1 MTSTPMEA
9 LDAIER
15 EVADAFA
22 SVRDEHELRS
32 VHAKFLGKEG
42 SLTLIMRRMPELAPA
57 EKKTFGQAVNRV
69 KGAVESA
76 SAAAEQRIA
85 RESLE
90 RELDREPT
98 DVSMPGRR
106 SRVGR
111 THPLHRVL
119 YDVTDIF
126 VSMGFDV
133 AEGPESDW
141 ETNNFERLG
150 FPADHPALDMQ
161 DTFFL
166 KNEGKP
172 RPRALLRTHTST
184 VQIREML
191 SHGPPVMVVAPGT
204 VYRRDDDATHSP
216 MFSQIEGLVVDHGIS
231 LAHLRWTLA
240 TFAQRLFGKNVTT
253 RMRGSYFPFTEPSV
267 ELDASCSVCQGNDPH
282 CRLCKG
288 SGWIEVGGAGMVD
301 PVVLSNCG
309 IDPERYTGFAFGMGI
324 DRLAMIRYQV
334 PSIELLYSNDVRF
347 LRSL

>member
-1 MTSTPMEA
+1 MEA

-15 EVADAFA
+15 EVDSAFA
-22 SVRDEHELRS
+22 PVRDEQELRAT
-32 VHAKFLGKEG
+32 HAKFLGKEG

-57 EKKTFGQAVNRV
+57 DKKTFGQAVNRV
-69 KGAVESA
+69 KTAVESA
-76 SAAAEQRIA
+76 SEAAEVRVRQA
-85 RESLE
+85 ALA

-98 DVSMPGRR
+98 DVTMPGRR
-106 SRVGR
+106 PRVGR
-111 THPLHRVL
+111 QHPLHRVL

-150 FPADHPALDMQ
+150 FPPDHPALDMQ

-166 KNEGKP
+166 HNEGRPGP
-172 RPRALLRTHTST
+172 RTLLRTHTST
-184 VQIREML
+184 VQIRELL
-191 SHGPPVMVVAPGT
+191 SHPPPVMIVAPGT
-204 VYRRDDDATHSP
+204 VFRCDDDATHSP
-216 MFSQIEGLVVDHGIS
+216 MFAQIEGLVVDEGIS
-231 LAHLRWTLA
+231 LAHLRGTLA
-240 TFAQRLFGKNVTT
+240 TFAQRLFGKDVTT

-267 ELDASCSVCQGNDPH
+267 ELDASCSVCGGRDPH

-288 SGWIEVGGAGMVD
+288 SGWLEVAGAGMVD
-301 PVVLSNCG
+301 PIVLSNCG
-309 IDPERYTGFAFGMGI
+309 IDPEKYTGFAFGLGI

-334 PSIELLYSNDVRF
+334 PSIELLYSNDERF

>member
-1 MTSTPMEA
+1 MTATLMEA
-9 LDAIER
+9 LEAIER
-15 EVADAFA
+15 TVADAFA

-57 EKKTFGQAVNRV
+57 EKKFFGQAVQRV
-69 KGAVESA
+69 RAAVEAASA
-76 SAAAEQRIA
+76 SAEQRLV

-90 RELDREPT
+90 RELRREPT

-106 SRVGR
+106 PRVGR

-119 YDVTDIF
+119 YEVTDIF

-141 ETNNFERLG
+141 ESNNFERLG
-150 FPADHPALDMQ
+150 FPADHPAIDMQ

-166 KNEGKP
+166 SHDGGP
-172 RPRALLRTHTST
+172 GPRALLRTHTST

-191 SHGPPVMVVAPGT
+191 SHTPPVMIVAPGT
-204 VYRRDDDATHSP
+204 VYRCDDDATHSP
-216 MFSQIEGLVVDHGIS
+216 MFSQIEGLVVDRGIS

-240 TFAQRLFGKNVTT
+240 TFAQRLFGKSITT

-267 ELDASCSVCQGNDPH
+267 ELDASCSVCQGNDPQ
-282 CRLCKG
+282 CKLCKG

-301 PVVLSNCG
+301 PVVLTNCG
-309 IDPERYTGFAFGMGI
+309 IDAETYTGFAFGMGI

>member
-15 EVADAFA
+15 EVDGAFA
-22 SVRDEHELRS
+22 SARDEHELRA
-32 VHAKFLGKEG
+32 VNARFLGREG
-42 SLTLIMRRMPELAPA
+42 SLTLIMRRMPELAA
-57 EKKTFGQAVNRV
+57 SEKKTFGQAVNRV
-69 KGAVESA
+69 KATVERAQSEC
-76 SAAAEQRIA
+76 EQRLKSEA
-85 RESLE
+85 LT
-90 RELDREPT
+90 RELSREPT
-98 DVSMPGRR
+98 DVTLPARR
-106 SRVGR
+106 PRVGR
-111 THPLHRVL
+111 LHPLNRVL

-166 KNEGKP
+166 ESGGRP
-172 RPRALLRTHTST
+172 GPRALLRTHTST

-191 SHGPPVMVVAPGT
+191 SHPPPVMIVAPGT

-216 MFSQIEGLVVDHGIS
+216 MFAQIEGLVVDEGIS
-231 LAHLRWTLA
+231 LAHLRGTLA
-240 TFAQRLFGKNVTT
+240 TFAQRLFGEGVTT

-267 ELDASCSVCQGNDPH
+267 ELDASCSLCGGKDPH

-288 SGWIEVGGAGMVD
+288 SGWLEVAGAGMVD

-309 IDPERYTGFAFGMGI
+309 IDPEKYTGFAFGLGL
-324 DRLAMIRYQV
+324 DRLAMIRYQI
-334 PSIELLYSNDVRF
+334 PDIKLLYQNDVRF
-347 LRSL
+347 LGSL